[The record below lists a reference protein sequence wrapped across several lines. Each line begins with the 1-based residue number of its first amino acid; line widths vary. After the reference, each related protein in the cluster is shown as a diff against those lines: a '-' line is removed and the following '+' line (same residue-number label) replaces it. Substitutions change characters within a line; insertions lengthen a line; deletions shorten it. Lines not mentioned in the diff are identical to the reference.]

1 MADNYNQDT
10 FKWLNTTQ
18 FLGALNDNL
27 FKLTMVFFLI
37 SSNSGINPDRVMA
50 NTGAVFVLPFLLFS
64 DSAGVLADRLS
75 KQKIIVFLKI
85 IEIGLMILGT
95 LCLLF
100 KSNYGLYTV
109 LFLMC
114 TQSAFFGPAKYGIV
128 PELVP
133 LERLSKSNSYLVSAT
148 FLSIII
154 GTVMSSFMATGEKGY
169 IFCGFLCILVSCTG
183 LLASRKIYKTPA
195 CEGTSTL
202 SPFFFIGIFKTVKS
216 VSKDRSLII
225 SVLTSSYFWM
235 VAAYTQMNIVPY
247 GIQLMNLAPG
257 NSNIA
262 GYLYLV
268 VAVGIS
274 AGAILAGILS
284 GRKVELGIVPMGVFG
299 ISICLICLSFTDDSL
314 LWALAAILFLGI
326 SAGLFI
332 LPLNAFIQWKTP
344 SDKRGSVLAATNFLN
359 FVGILCATLMMK
371 IFQEGF
377 GFSPGH
383 AFMFLGIM
391 TFILGICAMI
401 VLPDFLIRFIM
412 LRVRSKIN

>member
-1 MADNYNQDT
+1 MADNYKQNT

-37 SSNSGINPDRVMA
+37 SSNSGINPDQVMA

-75 KQKIIVFLKI
+75 KQKIIVILKI
-85 IEIGLMILGT
+85 IEIGLMALGT
-95 LCLLF
+95 LCFLF
-100 KSNYGLYTV
+100 KSNYGLYAV

-114 TQSAFFGPAKYGIV
+114 TQSAFFGPAKYGII

-133 LERLSKSNSYLVSAT
+133 LERLSKSNSYLISAT

-154 GTVMSSFMATGEKGY
+154 GTVLSSFMATGEKGY

-183 LLASRKIYKTPA
+183 FLASRKIHKTPA
-195 CEGTSTL
+195 CKGTGKL
-202 SPFFFIGIFKTVKS
+202 SPFFFIGIFKTVKT
-216 VSKDRSLII
+216 VSKDRYLIM

-247 GIQLMNLAPG
+247 GIQLMNLAPE

-268 VAVGIS
+268 VAVGIG
-274 AGAILAGILS
+274 AGAILAGRLS
-284 GRKVELGIVPMGVFG
+284 GRNVELGIVPMGVFG
-299 ISICLICLSFTDDSL
+299 LSIFLIFLSFTADSL
-314 LWALAAILFLGI
+314 LCAIVAILFLGI

-344 SDKRGSVLAATNFLN
+344 DDKRGAVLATTNFLN

-383 AFMFLGIM
+383 AFMFLGTM

-401 VLPDFLIRFIM
+401 VLPEFFIRTMVLIRRFFP
-412 LRVRSKIN
+412 